1 MMDTVAQFLTRIRNA
16 GLAKHEKVDVPSSNM
31 RVGIA
36 NILQKNGYIRSFKV
50 VRDGKQGMMRVYLR
64 YNTKG
69 EPVVRNLQRISTPGL
84 RRYVGSKEI
93 PSVINGFGI
102 TVLST
107 SKGIMSGDEAKGQN
121 LGGELLFQVW

>member
-1 MMDTVAQFLTRIRNA
+1 MDTVSQFLTRIRNA
-16 GLAKHEKVDVPSSNM
+16 GNAKHEKVDVPSSGL

-36 NILQKNGYIRSFKV
+36 NILQKCGYIRSFKV
-50 VRDGKQGMMRVYLR
+50 VRDNKQGMMRVYLR
-64 YNTKG
+64 YG
-69 EPVVRNLQRISTPGL
+69 SDGSPMIRSIDRISSAGL

-93 PSVINGFGI
+93 PMIRNGYGI

-107 SKGIMSGDEAKGQN
+107 SKGIMSGDEAREQN